1 MFSYSL
7 PLNSPISRDIF
18 DPGYRVVDRVCTS
31 SAHGAGCARVG
42 TLEWSIS
49 RRSVSSKIREKSAFL
64 VIPFAE
70 KETYQL
76 VDLSFDAED
85 RVLRFPLSQSIALEL
100 RGVDILMA
108 DP

>member
-1 MFSYSL
+1 MHALGTRGGMRACGRPRMEYYPSMRQLENRREICLSSL
-7 PLNSPISRDIF
+7 PR
-18 DPGYRVVDRVCTS
+18 
-31 SAHGAGCARVG
+31 
-42 TLEWSIS
+42 
-49 RRSVSSKIREKSAFL
+49 

-70 KETYQL
+70 KETYRL

-85 RVLRFPLSQSIALEL
+85 RVLRFPLSRSIALEL